1 MNNKTA
7 RIILQADHEE
17 GNLPRGKSKRNKRK
31 NKIDRSIYCAE
42 LENVGRHIF
51 DIDPLSGKHN
61 CRYCGME
68 DPAMSKPVLELV

>member
-7 RIILQADHEE
+7 RFINLADENT
-17 GNLPRGKSKRNKRK
+17 GRKKKNKRK
-31 NKIDRSIYCAE
+31 NKIDRSMYCAE

-51 DIDPLSGKHN
+51 DINPAGKHM

-68 DPAMSKPVLELV
+68 DPAMAKPALKLV